1 MTHARSSGG
10 QMQLLLLLLL
20 LLRFEDSDNT
30 YNIRSGGGG
39 SFVAVPSGTEK
50 LFCFEEVCRG
60 CVRGCM

>member
-1 MTHARSSGG
+1 
-10 QMQLLLLLLL
+10 MQLLLLLLL